1 MSKFYRLGKRAEA
14 RATQYLI
21 SKGYRILARNYRYQ
35 KAEVDIIARKE
46 AILAIVE
53 VKARSQMFFDDLSWS
68 VSDKK
73 KKLLILAA
81 DHYVQDKD
89 LEVEVRFDVITLIGK
104 SGGFLVKHIEDAFYH
119 F

>member
-1 MSKFYRLGKRAEA
+1 MSNFYRLGKQAETK
-14 RATQYLI
+14 ATKYLI
-21 SKGYRILARNYRYQ
+21 SKGYLILARNYRYQ

-46 AILAIVE
+46 AILVIVE

-68 VSDKK
+68 ISKKK
-73 KKLLILAA
+73 KKLLLQAA
-81 DHYVQDKD
+81 DHFVQENA

-104 SGGFLVKHIEDAFYH
+104 PGGFLVKHIEDAFYH